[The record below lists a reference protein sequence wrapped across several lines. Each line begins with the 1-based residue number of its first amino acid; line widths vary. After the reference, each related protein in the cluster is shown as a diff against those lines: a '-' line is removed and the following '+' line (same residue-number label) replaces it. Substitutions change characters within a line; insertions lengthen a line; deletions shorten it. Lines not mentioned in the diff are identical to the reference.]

1 MAGGQE
7 ASATENRNITPS
19 PLDELWRRHEF
30 LDGLFRFYLDKII
43 DFHKFY
49 LPIVGGVVAYILKDA
64 NRQTAF
70 GLLIPLVVSV
80 GAVWI
85 FSLARQQAEELND
98 AIHAN
103 AKALGILATH
113 ARILVHTVTA
123 FLALHIVIV
132 LGLSFGFV
140 KLIVCGAL

>member
-1 MAGGQE
+1 VTQ
-7 ASATENRNITPS
+7 
-19 PLDELWRRHEF
+19 DELWKRHEF
-30 LDGLFRFYLDKII
+30 LDGLFRFYLEKII

-64 NRQTAF
+64 RPQTAF

-85 FSLARQQAEELND
+85 FALARRQSGELND
-98 AIHAN
+98 AIRAN

-113 ARILVHTVTA
+113 ARILVQTVTA

-132 LGLSFGFV
+132 FGLGFGFV
-140 KLIVCGAL
+140 RLVVFGTL